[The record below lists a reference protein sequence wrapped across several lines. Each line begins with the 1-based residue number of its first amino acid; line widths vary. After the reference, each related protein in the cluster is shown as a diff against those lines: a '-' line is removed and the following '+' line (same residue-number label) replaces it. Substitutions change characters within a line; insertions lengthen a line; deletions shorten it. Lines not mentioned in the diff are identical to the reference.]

1 MHEEERPSPRDE
13 ILKTDTRGRVR
24 VSPERRQ
31 QLLDECDRSGLS
43 AAQFTAL
50 HQINYQTFMGW
61 RKKRRGQQANKRSVK
76 ALPSKVEFREVV
88 VGQAP
93 ESVTA
98 LEIEIAGDI
107 RLRINNQ
114 KQAALAAD
122 FIRQLHK
129 PN

>member
-1 MHEEERPSPRDE
+1 MQEESPPQPGDE
-13 ILKTDTRGRVR
+13 ILKADTRGRVR

-31 QLLDECDRSGLS
+31 QLLDEFDRSGLS
-43 AAQFTAL
+43 AARFTRL

-61 RKKRRGQQANKRSVK
+61 RKKRRRQQPNKRPVE
-76 ALPSKVEFREVV
+76 ALPSKVEFREVM
-88 VGQAP
+88 VGETP
-93 ESVTA
+93 ESTTF

-107 RLRINNQ
+107 RLRISNRE
-114 KQAALAAD
+114 QAALAAD